1 MFIDN
6 TTFITEASNTAAR
19 SERSGITAETIPQHS
34 PVQLPE
40 APRYKFI
47 ASLEQAS
54 LSPVLAVLRAH
65 GCEKHSGFLGTKI
78 RSVSR
83 PFSGESLARLESIQL
98 VRVMLPSPSINSK
111 AATNSPY
118 KDWLVAQAPRS
129 TGVPCDSNLTSSRPN
144 EEAEEV
150 VTIQS
155 AEDDGSFRGFNVTL
169 HYVIDQHSSE
179 VPDFRLESSHFKSL
193 LMKSRFSAT
202 SLQEET
208 ERSRPID
215 TNVDCIA
222 LLKTNKAFMQF
233 IAEKLRSNARNS
245 EPKIPTDSSQHYFRR
260 PVSPGDSLKLSIPM
274 KRASISR
281 K

>member
-6 TTFITEASNTAAR
+6 TIFLTEASNTAAR
-19 SERSGITAETIPQHS
+19 SERSGITTETIPQHS
-34 PVQLPE
+34 QVQLPE
-40 APRYKFI
+40 ARRYKFI
-47 ASLEQAS
+47 ESLEQAS
-54 LSPVLAVLRAH
+54 LSPVLAVLRPH
-65 GCEKHSGFLGTKI
+65 GCEKHSGFFDSQN
-78 RSVSR
+78 RSASR
-83 PFSGESLARLESIQL
+83 PSSGENLARFESIQL

-118 KDWLVAQAPRS
+118 KEWLVAQAPRS
-129 TGVPCDSNLTSSRPN
+129 TGAPCDANLSPN
-144 EEAEEV
+144 RKKEEAEEV
-150 VTIQS
+150 VTLQS

-169 HYVIDQHSSE
+169 HYVKDQHSSE

-193 LMKSRFSAT
+193 LLKSRFSAT

-222 LLKTNKAFMQF
+222 LLKTNKAFMQY
-233 IAEKLRSNARNS
+233 IAEKLRKDTKNS
-245 EPKIPTDSSQHYFRR
+245 EPKINTDTSQHYFRR
-260 PVSPGDSLKLSIPM
+260 PVSPGDSLKLSIPL